1 MAAVTTSTGD
11 APLPRSALAEPTINP
26 PARWVAA
33 VVLLNLAITSGWF
46 GPIQVLLAEQ
56 AKQIDPADK
65 EALLGL
71 VLFAGALV
79 STVANP
85 VWGALSDRTRLRMG
99 RRVPWAIGGVVGG
112 ALSLLVLS
120 TAHSAPA
127 MLLGWCGVQLTL
139 NMGYAAVTASV
150 PDQVPVARR
159 GVVGGLV
166 ALAGTLGVLLG
177 VAIADATGS
186 IAQGYVVIAVT
197 LVVLALPYLLGAHDL
212 ALPAGHR
219 PEPWDLRG
227 FVTAFWVSPRKH
239 PDFAWAWVTRFL
251 VNLGNFIALSY
262 FLYYLSDGLGFSD
275 DEASSRLLT
284 LTAVYGATIIAAA
297 VAAGAWSD
305 RVGRRKIFVIAS
317 GLVVGVAAAILAVAQ
332 TWTAAVVAAAVL
344 GTGYGIYQAV
354 DFALI
359 TQVLPDAEDRAKDLG
374 VINIAAALPQVF
386 APAIAAFVI
395 VVVRSAG
402 GSVTTR
408 GESWSL
414 GYGLVYL
421 TSVVACVL
429 GALLVTRIRT
439 VP

>member
-1 MAAVTTSTGD
+1 MSAVTTSASDGS
-11 APLPRSALAEPTINP
+11 ALRSALAEPTVDP
-26 PARWVAA
+26 PVRWVAG

-56 AKQIDPADK
+56 AREIDPANK
-65 EALLGL
+65 EALLGA

-85 VWGALSDRTRLRMG
+85 VWGALSDRTRLRVG

-112 ALSLLVLS
+112 ALSLVLMS
-120 TAHSAPA
+120 TVQSAPA

-186 IAQGYVVIAVT
+186 IARGYVVIA
-197 LVVLALPYLLGAHDL
+197 LVLVLLSLPYLLGSHDL
-212 ALPAGHR
+212 ALPADHPR
-219 PEPWDLRG
+219 QPFDLRG
-227 FVTAFWVSPRKH
+227 FVTAFWVSPREH

-262 FLYYLSDGLGFSD
+262 FLYYLTDGLGFSD
-275 DEASSRLLT
+275 DEGSSRLLT
-284 LTAVYGATIIAAA
+284 LTTIYGATIIVSA
-297 VAAGAWSD
+297 VAVGAWSD
-305 RVGRRKIFVIAS
+305 RVGRRKVFVMAS
-317 GLVVGVAAAILAVAQ
+317 GLVVGLAAAILAVAQ
-332 TWTAAVVAAAVL
+332 TWTATVVAAAVL
-344 GTGYGIYQAV
+344 GCGYGIYQAV

-359 TQVLPDAEDRAKDLG
+359 TQVLPDAEERAKDLG

-395 VVVRSAG
+395 IVVRAAG

-408 GESWSL
+408 GESWSM

-421 TSVVACVL
+421 TSFVACVL
-429 GALLVTRIRT
+429 GSVLVTRIRS